1 MHSYRTILLT
11 SLLILFACLGLG
23 RFGFGMVLPNLE
35 HSLNISTTLSGFI
48 STSNF
53 VGYFIGI
60 FAVSYLYKRF
70 QTSNLIASML
80 LLQAV
85 SMFCMT
91 LFDDYKMVA
100 FFYALS
106 GLFSAIPNL
115 SIMVYITHMI
125 PQEKRGKALGFIIT
139 GFGYAIIF
147 SGFYVPFI
155 EQHININAWS
165 VSWNSFALLTLLIAL
180 LSKFTLVQPDTHQ
193 HDEEEP
199 FNIKKTLLT
208 SRFWKITWL
217 YSVFGLTYVVYITY
231 FVYAVMD
238 KYGVSIHDGGNFW
251 AILGFMSL
259 ISSPLL
265 GGLAD
270 KIGGY
275 KTLILIYVTLSCSHM
290 ILAFDMPY
298 ATVMFSAMLFGFTA
312 WSIPPLITL
321 LTSIHFG
328 KHQTAQVFSMVTII
342 FAIGQA
348 IAPFIAGYM
357 FDLNGHFDVVFFVC
371 MLLCFSAALG
381 AFIFSKEKPATH

>member
-1 MHSYRTILLT
+1 MQPYRTILLT

-23 RFGFGMVLPNLE
+23 RFGFGMILPNLE
-35 HSLNISTTLSGFI
+35 HSLNISTTLSGAI
-48 STSNF
+48 GTANF
-53 VGYFIGI
+53 VGYFVGI
-60 FAVSYLYKRF
+60 FGVSYLYKRF
-70 QTSNLIASML
+70 QTSDLIASML
-80 LLQAV
+80 LLQAL
-85 SMFCMT
+85 SMFSMT
-91 LFDDYKMVA
+91 LFIDYKMVA

-106 GLFSAIPNL
+106 GFFSAISNVA
-115 SIMVYITHMI
+115 IMVYIAHMI

-155 EQHININAWS
+155 EQHINVNAWS

-180 LSKFTLVQPDTHQ
+180 LTKFTLVQQDAHQ

-199 FNIKKTLLT
+199 FNIKKTLLQ
-208 SRFWKITWL
+208 SSFWKITWL
-217 YSVFGLTYVVYITY
+217 YSVFGLTYVVYVTY

-238 KYGVSIHDGGNFW
+238 KYSVAINDGGNFW

-259 ISSPLL
+259 ISSPIL

-270 KIGGY
+270 RIGGY
-275 KTLILIYVTLSCSHM
+275 KTLILIYLTLSCSHM

-298 ATVMFSAMLFGFTA
+298 ATVILSAMLFGFTA

-328 KHQTAQVFSMVTII
+328 KNKTAQVFSMVTII
-342 FAIGQA
+342 FAVGQA
-348 IAPFIAGYM
+348 IAPVIAGYM
-357 FDLNGHFDVVFFVC
+357 FDVKGSFNTVFLVC
-371 MLLCFSAALG
+371 MLLCLSAALS
-381 AFIFSKEKPATH
+381 AFIFSKEKQATH